1 MTYTEM
7 KPIVTRL
14 HELGY
19 TLDSA
24 LGYSL
29 RGIIAESIDMEHLV
43 RLQSIRNLYLSRYTN
58 SVITGRLK
66 PIEQLD
72 HWDKLVYWEE
82 AGKYASDRQLRKE
95 MAIVL
100 YTINYLC
107 MKHENLLMNQK

>member
-1 MTYTEM
+1 MNFSEY
-7 KPIVTRL
+7 KPFVTRL
-14 HELGY
+14 HELGF

-29 RGIIAESIDMEHLV
+29 RGIIDESIDMGHLV

-58 SVITGRLK
+58 SVLTGRLK
-66 PIEQLD
+66 PIEQID

-82 AGKYASDRQLRKE
+82 AGKYTDDRQTRTE
-95 MAIVL
+95 MAKVI

-107 MKHENLLMNQK
+107 VKHESNLI

>member
-1 MTYTEM
+1 MNLSTY
-7 KPIVTRL
+7 KPFVTRL
-14 HELGY
+14 HELGF

-29 RGIIAESIDMEHLV
+29 RGIIDESIDMAHLV
-43 RLQSIRNLYLSRYTN
+43 RLPSIRNLYLSRYTN
-58 SVITGRLK
+58 SVLTGRLK

-82 AGKYASDRQLRKE
+82 AGKYTDDRQTRTE
-95 MAIVL
+95 MAKVL

-107 MKHENLLMNQK
+107 IKHERNLI